1 MKTISVRTLQ
11 RNMKDISAKVQ
22 QGESF
27 AVFKNSDLIFQIN
40 PATTVIL
47 PEEEKEIKKEE
58 TTLHDV
64 FSAMQIT
71 GKNKNTSQ
79 RIDNIVYKN

>member
-1 MKTISVRTLQ
+1 MQTINVRHLQ
-11 RNMKDISAKVQ
+11 RNMKNISARVQ

-40 PATTVIL
+40 PATTIAVS
-47 PEEEKEIKKEE
+47 KKRKQKEE

-64 FSAMQIT
+64 FNDMQIT
-71 GKNKNTSQ
+71 GKNKNAS
-79 RIDNIVYKN
+79 RHIDNIVYKN

>member
-1 MKTISVRTLQ
+1 MQTINVRHLQ
-11 RNMKDISAKVQ
+11 RNMKDISARVQ

-40 PATTVIL
+40 PATTIAVS
-47 PEEEKEIKKEE
+47 KKRKQKEE

-64 FSAMQIT
+64 LNNMQIA
-71 GKNKNTSQ
+71 GKNKNAS
-79 RIDNIVYKN
+79 RHIDDIVYKN

>member
-1 MKTISVRTLQ
+1 MKS
-11 RNMKDISAKVQ
+11 ISAKVQ
-22 QGESF
+22 RGESF

-40 PATTVIL
+40 PATTVTL
-47 PEEEKEIKKEE
+47 PKGKKPKEE

-64 FSAMQIT
+64 FNNMQIT

-79 RIDNIVYKN
+79 RIDDIVYKN

>member
-1 MKTISVRTLQ
+1 MQTINVRTLQ
-11 RNMKDISAKVQ
+11 RNMKAIADKVQ

-40 PATTVIL
+40 PATTIAVS
-47 PEEEKEIKKEE
+47 KKRKQKEE

-64 FSAMQIT
+64 FNDMQIT
-71 GKNKNTSQ
+71 GKNKNAS
-79 RIDNIVYKN
+79 RHIDNIVYKN

>member
-1 MKTISVRTLQ
+1 MQTINVRSLQ
-11 RNMKDISAKVQ
+11 RNMRSISAKVQ

-40 PATTVIL
+40 PAATVTL
-47 PEEEKEIKKEE
+47 PKEQNQKEE

-64 FSAMQIT
+64 FSDMQIT

-79 RIDNIVYKN
+79 HVDDIVYKN